1 MNQICFRSLFILPWL
16 VALSLTVSAQ
26 EAKEKVVTREKGP
39 ALSPATEAKPALPQ
53 RAHLALLAGE
63 VSRAA
68 GVEVIEIGTD
78 KFGMLPG
85 GKEADG
91 IVGDFVLRNDRIEA
105 VISGNLPLR
114 RPNMSAFYGEGNET
128 PGCLFD
134 LTLKGASN
142 DQITIF
148 SPASQKGAVNYV
160 KPYIGGKRQRVGVE
174 TMVTAAKKDG
184 ISRQHL
190 YLLED
195 GWQGL
200 LIETHLINETDKE
213 AKVSVKDLWTQ
224 MRVKGTIKGIQWA
237 DAINPAHKCGYAF
250 AWVQDGGATI
260 PTGDSVNLRP
270 GEKMKVARFLA
281 VAESPAAAVGLV
293 AAFRDSKSTGGVKVT
308 FTSPDE
314 KAVTDARVMIKVG
327 DSPAVPAYPN
337 DKGVAEFAFI
347 AGDFDATAEDIGR
360 DAVSRKLSIAPGRIS
375 DWDCTMTKRAAIQFK
390 IVGDDGE
397 DTPCKIQFHPRKG
410 TSKVNLGP
418 TDRAHGC
425 VDQWH
430 SETGDFTVPLPVGEY
445 RIIVTRGPEFDAITR
460 DVTVAAG
467 EVVAFD
473 GQLERTVWTDGWISA
488 DFHNHSTPSGDN
500 TCGTPDRL
508 INLAAEHIE
517 FAPTT
522 EHNRIYDWA
531 PQIAELGLTPFL
543 TTVPGMELTGRG
555 AHFNTFPLKPE
566 PMKQDGGAPVWQ
578 KDPRL
583 NAIVLRDYQGQ
594 EPDRWVHVNHPDMTE
609 NFIDRNG
616 DGRADG
622 GYAYFGNML
631 DGLETQNYRGTN
643 ILADAPFSI
652 GKARTGLGKQVSYH
666 REFIWLQLLNQG
678 LDVWGIGVADSHH
691 VYGNGVGSWRT
702 YLPSPSDDPEEIDW
716 REVSAQAKNGRMIV
730 SSGPFLKVMT
740 GMGTIAG
747 GHERSNGSVL
757 LKVSVQC
764 SNWLDIDRVQVL
776 VNGRQD
782 PRYNYT
788 REKNPEMFEKKP
800 AVMRFQETLKLDL
813 SEDAHLIVV
822 AIGENETLQQGFG
835 TSTQASY
842 RPCAYNNPIF
852 IDVDRGGFEPNYDT
866 LGYDLPVKGLSVEAV
881 EKLLGR

>member
-1 MNQICFRSLFILPWL
+1 MSKLLFHSYFIVLCTLAVGLPAGGQEKLQRSTGGGEP
-16 VALSLTVSAQ
+16 A
-26 EAKEKVVTREKGP
+26 VVDSNGK
-39 ALSPATEAKPALPQ
+39 LALPEH
-53 RAHLALLAGE
+53 AHLALLAGE
-63 VSRAA
+63 ASRAA
-68 GVEVIEIGTD
+68 GVEVIEIG
-78 KFGMLPG
+78 KEQFQILPG

-91 IVGDFVLRNDRIEA
+91 IVGDFVLRNDRIEV

-114 RPNMSAFYGEGNET
+114 RPNMSAFYGDGNET
-128 PGCLFD
+128 PGCLYD
-134 LTLKGASN
+134 LTLKGQNN

-148 SPASQKGAVNYV
+148 CPANQKGPVNYV
-160 KPYIGGKRQRVGVE
+160 KSYIGSKRQRVGVE

-195 GWQGL
+195 GWQGV
-200 LIETHLINETDKE
+200 LIETHLRNETDKE
-213 AKVSVKDLWTQ
+213 AKVSVQDLWTQ
-224 MRVKGTIKGIQWA
+224 MRVKGNVKGIQWA

-250 AWVQDGGATI
+250 AWVEDGGSTI
-260 PTGDSVNLRP
+260 PAGNSVTLRP
-270 GEKMKVARFLA
+270 GEKMKLARFFA
-281 VAESPAAAVGLV
+281 VAESPAAAVGVV
-293 AAFRDSKSTGGVKVT
+293 ATFRDAKSTGGVKVT
-308 FTSPDE
+308 FSSADE
-314 KAVTDARVMIKVG
+314 NPVADAKVLIKVG
-327 DSPAVPAYPN
+327 DAPAVPAYPN
-337 DKGVAEFAFI
+337 AEGVAEFAFLVG
-347 AGDFDATAEDIGR
+347 AFEATAEDIGR
-360 DAVSRKLSIAPGRIS
+360 DSVSQSLAITLGKVS
-375 DWDCTMTKRAAIQFK
+375 DWKCEMTKRSAVQFK
-390 IVGDDGE
+390 IVGDNGE

-410 TSKVNLGP
+410 TAKVNLGP

-430 SETGDFTVPLPVGEY
+430 SETGDFAVPLPVGEY
-445 RIIVTRGPEFDAITR
+445 RIIVTRGPEHNAITR
-460 DVTVAAG
+460 DIVLAAG
-467 EVVAFD
+467 EVLTFE
-473 GQLERTVWTDGWISA
+473 GQLERTVRTDGWISA

-522 EHNRIYDWA
+522 EHNRIFDWTT
-531 PQIAELGLTPFL
+531 QIGELGLVPFL
-543 TTVPGMELTGRG
+543 ATVPGMELTGRG

-583 NAIVLRDYQGQ
+583 NAIVLRDFQGQ

-622 GYAYFGNML
+622 GYAYFGEFL
-631 DGLETQNYRGTN
+631 DGLETQNYRETH
-643 ILADAPFSI
+643 ILSNSPFTI
-652 GKARTGLGKQVSYH
+652 GKARTGLGKQVNYH

-691 VYGNGVGSWRT
+691 VYGNGVGGWRT
-702 YLPSPSDDPEEIDW
+702 YLPSASDSPEEIDW
-716 REVSAQAKNGRMIV
+716 RDVSAQAKNGRMII
-730 SSGPFLKVMT
+730 SSGPFLKVET

-747 GHERSNGSVL
+747 GHERSGGKVNL
-757 LKVSVQC
+757 HVSVQC
-764 SNWLDIDRVQVL
+764 PNWFDIDRVQVL

-788 REKNPEMFEKKP
+788 REKNPDMFGEKSS
-800 AVMRFQETLKLDL
+800 AMRFKQMIDIDL

-822 AIGENETLQQGFG
+822 AIGENETLRQGFG
-835 TSTQASY
+835 TSTQGAY
-842 RPCAYNNPIF
+842 PPCAYNNPIF
-852 IDVDRGGFEPNYDT
+852 IDVDGGGFEPNYDT
-866 LGYDLPVKGLSVEAV
+866 LGYDLPVKGLSVEGV